1 MNYSAEI
8 RGLMVEEHKFHVAAE
23 THKKEC
29 GRDREYLLFRIER
42 DQVAYQADETR
53 RQAVR
58 IRRSQ
63 WLALDQASIPCARA
77 GARREFIEVERQA
90 DGFRL
95 VRLTEAGIEAL
106 DRASRSKA
114 GASGIAG
121 AGLRVE

>member
-1 MNYSAEI
+1 MRKLSFALRPHDLSGRVGLQNTSHAVMAQRVEPKDSADD
-8 RGLMVEEHKFHVAAE
+8 FPTPPWA
-23 THKKEC
+23 T
-29 GRDREYLLFRIER
+29 
-42 DQVAYQADETR
+42 
-53 RQAVR
+53 QAVR

-106 DRASRSKA
+106 DRASRKQS
-114 GASGIAG
+114 
-121 AGLRVE
+121 RR